1 MLCGSQMRPI
11 LCLMILTSYLM
22 VRGSIRGAKR
32 RPRTARPTP
41 THKKNYTREN
51 NLQDE
56 ERNVG
61 IRRRGNEEVRQEDL
75 IVRKTP
81 IFDYFAW
88 LLENK
93 FVNTPSI
100 YTLGNNFF
108 RRPVTALPSVVAV
121 SEDSPPSRGSGT
133 KENFVWKCA
142 RGVLKSVWPVN
153 VSHGIRPR
161 ILTILSLHTARL
173 DPRGSNN
180 IEPRLKDSRYR
191 GVKTGW
197 CSLTSLALVK
207 TKKTFEEIEKEK
219 IKEGHGSF
227 ARQE

>member
-1 MLCGSQMRPI
+1 
-11 LCLMILTSYLM
+11 M

-32 RPRTARPTP
+32 RPRTAWPTP

-61 IRRRGNEEVRQEDL
+61 IRRRGNEEVRQEGL
-75 IVRKTP
+75 IVWKTP

-108 RRPVTALPSVVAV
+108 RRPVTPPPLSSVVAV
-121 SEDSPPSRGSGT
+121 SEDSPPSRGSET
-133 KENFVWKCA
+133 KENFV
-142 RGVLKSVWPVN
+142 
-153 VSHGIRPR
+153 
-161 ILTILSLHTARL
+161 
-173 DPRGSNN
+173 
-180 IEPRLKDSRYR
+180 
-191 GVKTGW
+191 
-197 CSLTSLALVK
+197 
-207 TKKTFEEIEKEK
+207 
-219 IKEGHGSF
+219 
-227 ARQE
+227 

>member
-32 RPRTARPTP
+32 RPRTAWPTP

-61 IRRRGNEEVRQEDL
+61 IRRRGNEEVRQEGL
-75 IVRKTP
+75 IVWKTP

-108 RRPVTALPSVVAV
+108 RRPVTPPPLSSVVAD
-121 SEDSPPSRGSGT
+121 SEDSPPSRGSET
-133 KENFVWKCA
+133 KENFV
-142 RGVLKSVWPVN
+142 
-153 VSHGIRPR
+153 
-161 ILTILSLHTARL
+161 
-173 DPRGSNN
+173 
-180 IEPRLKDSRYR
+180 
-191 GVKTGW
+191 
-197 CSLTSLALVK
+197 
-207 TKKTFEEIEKEK
+207 
-219 IKEGHGSF
+219 
-227 ARQE
+227 